1 MAPNPNVDRIVDC
14 KEVLCLPIDLYGIV
28 LPLLGTALG
37 AACVF
42 FLKHS
47 LSGNLTRI
55 LNGFAAGVMTA
66 ACIWSLLLPALEGSR
81 HLGAFFFLPAV
92 GGLLFGVLI
101 LCELDRFLPRLQN
114 RFRRQKNL
122 TCCDSTRLMILAV
135 TLHNI
140 PEGMAVGA
148 AFAGAFSERSTASA
162 AALTLCVGI
171 AIQNFPEGAIVSM
184 PLAAQG
190 MKKGRAFSLG
200 VLSGVVEPIAALL
213 TILAA
218 RLVVPMLPFLLS
230 LAAGAMFYVCVEEL
244 IPESVDGG
252 KKGVGALSFALGFCV
267 MMTLDAVFG

>member
-1 MAPNPNVDRIVDC
+1 MAPNPNGNRILDY
-14 KEVLCLPIDLYGIV
+14 KEVLCLPINLCGIV

-42 FLKHS
+42 FLKRS

-55 LNGFAAGVMTA
+55 LNGFAAGVMAA

-114 RFRRQKNL
+114 RFRRQKNM

-148 AFAGAFSERSTASA
+148 AFAGAFSERRAASA

-171 AIQNFPEGAIVSM
+171 AIQNLPEGAIVSM

-252 KKGVGALSFALGFCV
+252 KKGLGALSFALGFCV

>member
-1 MAPNPNVDRIVDC
+1 MAPNPNGDRILDY
-14 KEVLCLPIDLYGIV
+14 KEVLCLPINLCGIV

-42 FLKHS
+42 FLKRS
-47 LSGNLTRI
+47 LSGNLTRL
-55 LNGFAAGVMTA
+55 LNGFAAGVMAA

-190 MKKGRAFSLG
+190 AKKGPAFSLG

-244 IPESVDGG
+244 IPESVGGG